1 MENVSENEMIRQRR
15 MDLKLTQE
23 EVAAKGY
30 RILNGTVVKWYSSH
44 DPFGDGWQ
52 IFAARQC
59 SAVLQDEMID

>member
-23 EVAAKGY
+23 EVDAKGY
-30 RILNGTVVKWYSSH
+30 RILNGTVVKWDSSH

-59 SAVLQDEMID
+59 SAARRND